1 MQQNIF
7 EPVRN
12 APVRRKRKS
21 VAGPSAPQVLVVSV
35 VAQDGGAVITFS
47 LPVSLNED
55 SPGATIRFTNGPQS
69 GYAEDLSPVGE
80 NAIFVNAIPGV
91 TIAAGCSWSIL
102 ALPPCF
108 VLPPDAVLPV
118 PQNGVV
124 E

>member
-1 MQQNIF
+1 MT
-7 EPVRN
+7 
-12 APVRRKRKS
+12 
-21 VAGPSAPQVLVVSV
+21 SV
-35 VAQDGGAVITFS
+35 VAQGGGAVITFN

-55 SPGATIRFTNGPQS
+55 GPDETIRFSNGPQS
-69 GYAEDLSPVGE
+69 GYAEDLSPAGAD
-80 NAIFVNAIPGV
+80 AIFVNAIPGV
-91 TIAAGCSWSIL
+91 TIAAGSSWSIL